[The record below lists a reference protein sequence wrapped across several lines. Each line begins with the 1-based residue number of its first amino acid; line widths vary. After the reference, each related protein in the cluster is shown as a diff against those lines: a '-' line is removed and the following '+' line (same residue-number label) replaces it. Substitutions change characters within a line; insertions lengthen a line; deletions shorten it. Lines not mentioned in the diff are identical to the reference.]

1 MGYVDMMKIDVG
13 DFFLTEPSGIYAEQI
28 YKYRQDFLESNS
40 SMDGC
45 GPLRKCEDPITYI
58 AECEKCT
65 VPETLPEGLVIA
77 TQFLYVRKADDRLVG
92 MIQVRH
98 YFNDFLSKYG
108 GHIGYSI
115 RPNERR
121 KGYATSMLNA
131 VLPYCREI
139 GLDKI
144 LITCIDGNIGSEKT
158 ILNNGGVYEST
169 VYESGANCN
178 LKRFWI
184 TV

>member
-1 MGYVDMMKIDVG
+1 MIKIDAG
-13 DFFLTEPSGIYAEQI
+13 DFFLTEPSEKYAEQI
-28 YKYRQDFLESNS
+28 AEYRQEFLIAES

-45 GPLRKCEDPITYI
+45 GPLRRIENPIDYI
-58 AECEKCT
+58 SECQKYT
-65 VPETLPEGLVIA
+65 SPETLPKGLVIA
-77 TQFLYVRKADDRLVG
+77 TQFFYIRKADNRLVG

-98 YFNDFLSKYG
+98 YLNKYLSKYA
-108 GHIGYSI
+108 GHIGYSV
-115 RPNERR
+115 RPSERR
-121 KGYATSMLNA
+121 KGYATAMLKA

-144 LITCIDGNIGSEKT
+144 LIACLTDNTGSEKT

-169 VYESGANCN
+169 VREWKRKRK

-184 TV
+184 KL

>member
-1 MGYVDMMKIDVG
+1 MIKIDAG
-13 DFFLTEPSGIYAEQI
+13 DFFLVEPSELYAEQI
-28 YKYRQDFLESNS
+28 AEYKQMFLDTNC

-45 GPLRKCEDPITYI
+45 GPLRRCKNPKAYI
-58 AECEKCT
+58 LECRKYT
-65 VPETLPEGLVIA
+65 SPNTLPKGLVMA
-77 TQFLYVRKADDRLVG
+77 TQFFYIRKVDNCLVG

-98 YFNDFLSKYG
+98 YFNKYLSKYG

-115 RPNERR
+115 KPSERR
-121 KGYATSMLNA
+121 KGYATAMLKA
-131 VLPYCREI
+131 VLPYCKEI

-144 LITCIDGNIGSEKT
+144 LITCIDDNIGSEKT

-169 VYESGANCN
+169 VYEWKERRK

-184 TV
+184 TL